1 MPIQIVN
8 TRNVDKTSFAPG
20 LRISSDM
27 DLLFLSG
34 MTARPPELDLS
45 EPYEFS
51 DSIEEQTRSVLENI
65 QGVLDEAGITW
76 REVIKIV
83 RFYTEAGGNAIRSE
97 YLGDWQPCST
107 TLGVDRLPDPGAKIM
122 YDLTAVVPRA

>member
-8 TRNVDKTSFAPG
+8 TRNVDKTAFAPG

-34 MTARPPELDLS
+34 MTARPPELDAA
-45 EPYEFS
+45 EAYDYP
-51 DSIEEQTRSVLENI
+51 DSIEEQARGVLENI

-83 RFYTEAGGNAIRSE
+83 RFYTEAGGNAIRAE

-122 YDLTAVVPRA
+122 YDVTAVVPRA

>member
-1 MPIQIVN
+1 MPIEVVN
-8 TRNVDKTSFAPG
+8 TRNVIKTSFAAG

-34 MTARPPELDLS
+34 VTARPLDLS
-45 EPYEFS
+45 PEDSFEFP
-51 DSIEEQTRSVLENI
+51 DDLDQQARMTLDNI

-83 RFYTEAGGNAIRSE
+83 RFYTETPANDIRAE
-97 YLGDWQPCST
+97 YLGDWNPCST
-107 TLGVDRLPDPGAKIM
+107 TLGVDELPEAGAKIM
-122 YDLTAVVPRA
+122 YDVTAAVPRA

>member
-8 TRNVDKTSFAPG
+8 TRNVDKTAFAPG

-34 MTARPPELDLS
+34 MTARPPELDAA
-45 EPYEFS
+45 EAYDYP

-83 RFYTEAGGNAIRSE
+83 RFYTEAGGNAIRAE

-122 YDLTAVVPRA
+122 YDVTAVVPRA

>member
-76 REVIKIV
+76 SEVIKIV

-122 YDLTAVVPRA
+122 YDVTAVVPRA

>member
-45 EPYEFS
+45 EPYEFA
-51 DSIEEQTRSVLENI
+51 DSLEEQTRSVLENI

-83 RFYTEAGGNAIRSE
+83 RFYTEAGGNAIRAE

-122 YDLTAVVPRA
+122 YDVTAVVPRA

>member
-8 TRNVDKTSFAPG
+8 TRNVDKTAFAPG

-45 EPYEFS
+45 APYEFS

-83 RFYTEAGGNAIRSE
+83 RFYTEAGGNAIRAE

-122 YDLTAVVPRA
+122 YDVTAVVPRA

>member
-51 DSIEEQTRSVLENI
+51 DSLEEQTRSVLENI

-83 RFYTEAGGNAIRSE
+83 RFYTEAGGNAIRAE

-122 YDLTAVVPRA
+122 YDVTAVVPRA

>member
-1 MPIQIVN
+1 MPIQVVN

-34 MTARPPELDLS
+34 MTARPPELDAA

-51 DSIEEQTRSVLENI
+51 DSLEEQTRSVLDNI

-83 RFYTEAGGNAIRSE
+83 RFYTEAGGNAIRAE

-122 YDLTAVVPRA
+122 YDVTAVVPRA

>member
-65 QGVLDEAGITW
+65 QGVLDEAGVTW

-122 YDLTAVVPRA
+122 YDVTAVVPRA

>member
-51 DSIEEQTRSVLENI
+51 DSLDEQTRSVLENI

-122 YDLTAVVPRA
+122 YDVTAVVPRA

>member
-45 EPYEFS
+45 APYEFS

-122 YDLTAVVPRA
+122 YDVTAVVPRA

>member
-8 TRNVDKTSFAPG
+8 TRNVDKTAFAPG

-34 MTARPPELDLS
+34 MTARPPELDPS

-51 DSIEEQTRSVLENI
+51 DSIEEQTRSVLENV
-65 QGVLDEAGITW
+65 QSVLDEAGITW

-83 RFYTEAGGNAIRSE
+83 RFYTEAGGNAIRAE

-122 YDLTAVVPRA
+122 YDVTAVVPRS

>member
-34 MTARPPELDLS
+34 MTARPPELDAS
-45 EPYEFS
+45 EPYEFA
-51 DSIEEQTRSVLENI
+51 DSVEEQTRSVLENI

-83 RFYTEAGGNAIRSE
+83 RFYTEAGGNAIRAE

-122 YDLTAVVPRA
+122 YDVTAVVPRA

>member
-8 TRNVDKTSFAPG
+8 TRNVDKTAFAPG

-34 MTARPPELDLS
+34 MTARPPELDVS

-76 REVIKIV
+76 REVINIV

-122 YDLTAVVPRA
+122 YDVTAVVPRA

>member
-1 MPIQIVN
+1 MPIQVVN

-34 MTARPPELDLS
+34 VTARPPELDAAES
-45 EPYEFS
+45 YEYP
-51 DSIEEQTRSVLENI
+51 DSLEEQTRAVLENI
-65 QGVLDEAGITW
+65 QEILDEAGITW

-83 RFYTEAGGNAIRSE
+83 RFYTEAGGNAIRAE

-107 TLGVDRLPDPGAKIM
+107 TLGVDALPDPGAKIM
-122 YDLTAVVPRA
+122 YDVTAVVPRG

>member
-122 YDLTAVVPRA
+122 YDVTAVVPRS

>member
-8 TRNVDKTSFAPG
+8 TRNVDKTAFAPG

-34 MTARPPELDLS
+34 MTARPPELDAA
-45 EPYEFS
+45 EAYDYP

-83 RFYTEAGGNAIRSE
+83 RFYTEPGGNAIRAE

-122 YDLTAVVPRA
+122 YDVTAVVPRA

>member
-8 TRNVDKTSFAPG
+8 TRNVDKTAFAPG

-51 DSIEEQTRSVLENI
+51 DSLDEQTRSVLENI

-83 RFYTEAGGNAIRSE
+83 RFYTEAGGNAIRAE

-122 YDLTAVVPRA
+122 YDVTAVVPRA

>member
-83 RFYTEAGGNAIRSE
+83 RFYTEAGGNAIRAE

-122 YDLTAVVPRA
+122 YDVTAVVPRS

>member
-122 YDLTAVVPRA
+122 YDVTAVVPRA

>member
-1 MPIQIVN
+1 MPIQVVN

-122 YDLTAVVPRA
+122 YDVTAVVPRA